1 MRTYPEDTFR
11 FLQREK
17 DRFANPVGFAINRNL
32 ETLFD
37 QLIGEMDPEAM
48 NESLDGIIRIRA
60 VQDFGASQAVGFLLL
75 LKDALDQSLERDHLG
90 AEELAGLISFHSRI
104 DRMLLMSFDLYM
116 RDREKVFDIRA
127 REIQAR
133 SVKLI
138 ERLNRRVEP
147 D

>member
-17 DRFANPVGFAINRNL
+17 DRFANPVGFAITSNL
-32 ETLFD
+32 ETAFE
-37 QLIGEMDPEAM
+37 QLLGEMDPEAM
-48 NESLDGIIRIRA
+48 NQSLDAIIRIRA
-60 VQDFGASQAVGFLLL
+60 VQDFKASQAVGFILL
-75 LKDALDQSLERDHLG
+75 LKDALDQSLDRERLG
-90 AEELAGLISFHSRI
+90 AHDLSELLALHSRI
-104 DRMLLMSFDLYM
+104 DRTMLMAFDLYM
-116 RDREKVFDIRA
+116 CDREKVFDIRA